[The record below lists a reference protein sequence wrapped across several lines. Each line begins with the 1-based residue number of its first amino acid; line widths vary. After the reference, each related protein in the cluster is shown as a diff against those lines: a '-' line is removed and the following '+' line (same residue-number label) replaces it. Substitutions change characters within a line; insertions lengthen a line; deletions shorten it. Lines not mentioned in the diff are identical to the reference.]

1 DLKDAMEGML
11 APEMKEEILGTA
23 EIREIFK
30 ISKVG
35 SIAGSMVMDGKIVRN
50 AKIRIIRDGV
60 VVHTGELIALKRFKD
75 DVKDVAKGYDCG
87 IQIKGYN
94 DIEERDVIECYH
106 EVAVKKKLK

>member
-1 DLKDAMEGML
+1 MEGML
-11 APEMKEEILGTA
+11 APEMKEEVLGTA

-35 SIAGSMVMDGKIVRN
+35 SIAGSMVMDGKIVKN
-50 AKIRIIRDGV
+50 SKIRIIRDGV
-60 VVHTGELIALKRFKD
+60 VVHDGELLALKRFKD

-94 DIEERDVIECYH
+94 DIEERDIIESYH
-106 EVAVKKKLK
+106 EVAIKKKLK